1 MSVILDGLTRA
12 ADANQA
18 RASDPAASAWVSANA
33 GTGKTE
39 VLVKRVLRLLLAGS
53 PPERI
58 LCLTYTKMAAAEMQ
72 NRLLKEL
79 ARLGY
84 AARSEVARH
93 ARKLLRREP
102 NDDDLRIARRL
113 FATALEAK
121 GGLKIYTIH
130 GFCERLLQRFPLEAD
145 VTPHFTVLDE
155 RGAALL
161 RRAAFDRIIA
171 RAADD
176 KDSALG
182 KALARIITRASEEP
196 VRQVVDCV
204 LAKRAEFDRMVVY
217 HGGGGD
223 WPAAE
228 CAALRQLFGIGAE
241 EDEASLT
248 AQLASVLDEADIDAA
263 LLALER
269 HALTERVTRL
279 PASGQGRFGRSA
291 GGGAEARLS
300 HREAGAAQT
309 DMQRGAPARGARP
322 VRAAG
327 ASANAFRRARSETR
341 ASRLR
346 RGERRRAHARRRD
359 PSGLCPHQAR
369 RGRARL

>member
-1 MSVILDGLTRA
+1 MSALLDELTLA

-79 ARLGY
+79 ARWATLSEAKLRGVL
-84 AARSEVARH
+84 AA
-93 ARKLLRREP
+93 LLRREP
-102 NDDDLRIARRL
+102 SDDDLRSARRL
-113 FATALEAK
+113 FAKALEAK

-171 RAADD
+171 RAADE

-182 KALARIITRASEEP
+182 KALARIISRASEEP
-196 VRQVVDCV
+196 FRQVVDVV
-204 LAKRAEFDRMVVY
+204 LAKRAELDRMVAY
-217 HGGGGD
+217 HGGGDD

-228 CAALRQLFGIGAE
+228 CAALRQLFGIGAA

-248 AQLASVLDEADIDAA
+248 AQLASVLDEAEIDTALAA
-263 LLALER
+263 LA
-269 HALTERVTRL
+269 H
-279 PASGQGRFGRSA
+279 
-291 GGGAEARLS
+291 
-300 HREAGAAQT
+300 
-309 DMQRGAPARGARP
+309 QR
-322 VRAAG
+322 
-327 ASANAFRRARSETR
+327 ANR
-341 ASRLR
+341 
-346 RGERRRAHARRRD
+346 
-359 PSGLCPHQAR
+359 
-369 RGRARL
+369 